1 MTYNETPEI
10 SNPIEIL
17 RELGMGLILLPL
29 VSIMPQAAMAQF
41 YAGWFNW
48 KIIIENDF

>member
-17 RELGMGLILLPL
+17 QELGMGLILLPL

-41 YAGWFNW
+41 YAGELTSKLTYF
-48 KIIIENDF
+48 